1 MRQWCKSSWEIFK
14 PQAIRVWKG
23 VEAAARAPHRQATR
37 RRRLVKLLFTRFS
50 LTRAFVY
57 LIPTTH
63 TLDDSP
69 LRFHETTSPF
79 VCTEKPAKTIRL
91 VYYSWFSRP
100 PPPLPQSP
108 LLKRTCWGVREIK
121 KKVCKGATPALA
133 LRFPFGSAHRREAPY
148 REGTSIYRYILGNL
162 CTLR

>member
-100 PPPLPQSP
+100 PPPTPPKSLAQEN
-108 LLKRTCWGVREIK
+108 LLRCERNK
-121 KKVCKGATPALA
+121 KKGLQRSDASTRPSFSLWKCPSS
-133 LRFPFGSAHRREAPY
+133 GSSLSRRNL
-148 REGTSIYRYILGNL
+148 YI
-162 CTLR
+162 